1 MKPGRIVT
9 ALFAMAC
16 VATPARGA
24 ETARLLNVS
33 YDATRELYL
42 AYDRLFAAHWLAAT
56 GQEVRIQRS
65 HGGSGRQ
72 ARSVIDGLPAD
83 VVTLALAYDIDAI
96 AQRSGR
102 LPVDWQA
109 RLPDH
114 SSPYTSVIVLLVRK
128 GNPKNIRDWDD
139 LLRPGLKVITPN
151 PKTSGG
157 ARWNY
162 LAAWGYALEKNR
174 GDEAAALAFVRAL
187 FARVP
192 VLDTGARA
200 STMTFVQRGIGDVL
214 LAWESEALLA
224 RDELGANR
232 FEIVM
237 PSVSVLAEPPVAVV
251 ERNARRHGT
260 AALARAYLE
269 YLYSPEAQEIIADH
283 HFRPRL
289 PEVAARHARQFPEI
303 RLLTIRD
310 FGGWQ
315 AVQARHFDDGGLF
328 DRILEQRP

>member
-1 MKPGRIVT
+1 
-9 ALFAMAC
+9 MAC

-224 RDELGANR
+224 RDELGTNR